1 MDRREGVALFIPV
14 LAWLAW
20 LAWNERGWTIG
31 RVYLIFF
38 DVAPRAFGV
47 LLSAAHAGS
56 QILETVHVETATP
69 ITGRNHSFSTA
80 QLFHAGDHL

>member
-1 MDRREGVALFIPV
+1 MYWAACLRSCKTPDRRECIVIFFTL

-20 LAWNERGWTIG
+20 DERGWTIS
-31 RVYLIFF
+31 RAYLVFL

-69 ITGRNHSFSTA
+69 VARRYYSFSA
-80 QLFHAGDHL
+80 A